1 MPTKT
6 KPASSADAQTILQ
19 LYDFRREAEMR
30 KARNFIAN
38 WWPQSADDIVNL
50 AMAWGTPE
58 NAWMRQVFTYWDMA
72 AALALRG
79 AINPG
84 LAFDCLGEMWFVY
97 CKVKPHLKEMRQKL
111 NAPESFV
118 NIEKFVEGTPEGRQ
132 RLKLMQER
140 LAKFAERLAKAKA
153 AD

>member
-1 MPTKT
+1 MPNKT
-6 KPASSADAQTILQ
+6 KPATSADAQSVLQ

-72 AALALRG
+72 AALACAGGERQPL
-79 AINPG
+79 PG
-84 LAFDCLGEMWFVY
+84 FTAWGWWAWGLPRSPRC
-97 CKVKPHLKEMRQKL
+97 PHR
-111 NAPESFV
+111 
-118 NIEKFVEGTPEGRQ
+118 
-132 RLKLMQER
+132 
-140 LAKFAERLAKAKA
+140 
-153 AD
+153 

>member
-1 MPTKT
+1 MPKKT
-6 KPASSADAQTILQ
+6 KATSADAQIVLQ

-38 WWPQSADDIVNL
+38 FWPQSADDIVNL

-72 AALALRG
+72 ACLALRG
-79 AINPG
+79 SIHPG
-84 LAFDCLGEMWFVY
+84 LAFDSLGEMWFVY
-97 CKVKPHLKEMRQKL
+97 SKVKPFLKEFRQKM
-111 NAPESFV
+111 NSPESFA
-118 NIEKFVEGTPEGRQ
+118 NIEKFIEGTPEGRQ
-132 RLKLMQER
+132 RLKTMQER
-140 LAKFAERLAKAKA
+140 LARFRERLAQAKA

>member
-1 MPTKT
+1 MPKQTKAT
-6 KPASSADAQTILQ
+6 SADAQIVLQ
-19 LYDFRREAEMR
+19 LYDFRREPEMR

-38 WWPQSADDIVNL
+38 FWPQSADDIINL

-72 AALALRG
+72 ACLALRG
-79 AINPG
+79 SLNPG
-84 LAFDCLGEMWFVY
+84 LAFDSLGEMWFVY
-97 CKVKPHLKEMRQKL
+97 AKVKPFLKEFRQKM
-111 NAPESFV
+111 NAPESFA
-118 NIEKFVEGTPEGRQ
+118 NIEKFIEGTPEGRQ